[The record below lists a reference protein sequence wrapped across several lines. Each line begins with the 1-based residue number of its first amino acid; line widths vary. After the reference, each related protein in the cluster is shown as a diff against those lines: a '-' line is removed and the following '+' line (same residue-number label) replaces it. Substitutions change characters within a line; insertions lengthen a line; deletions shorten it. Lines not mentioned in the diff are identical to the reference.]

1 MTGRFGAP
9 FRLGERLNT
18 AAKVLVI
25 VCCGVV
31 LGSVI
36 ETVVREPAPELRRP
50 EAMNDMGP
58 RPRTYLWQDRLGSA
72 VDYAALI
79 DLALPVAQAGNADAQ
94 FALYG
99 AFSYCRDMTRRRTP
113 EEARRLKIMSP
124 VVEPRC
130 NELAAQFPDFAAEAD
145 RWLAQSLERKF
156 PRAFALD
163 ALEDLNELTRNPPPG
178 TERARRIESARTRLL
193 FALNS
198 NDPAITQV
206 VPHFL
211 PAFFPDDLRIVR
223 ARWVWLMAACEQGLR
238 CDSGSKILQEDCM
251 THDRCSA
258 GESVTAYIRR
268 VSGDFP
274 SLMQRAR
281 NLARTLRNSRLDGKT
296 FDQTVTSFLP
306 ARVPGQ

>member
-18 AAKVLVI
+18 TAKVFVV

-31 LGSVI
+31 LG
-36 ETVVREPAPELRRP
+36 RP
-50 EAMNDMGP
+50 EATNDMGP
-58 RPRTYLWQDRLGSA
+58 RPKTYLWQDRLGNA

-79 DLALPVAQAGNADAQ
+79 DLALPAAQAGNADAQ

-99 AFSYCRDMTRRRTP
+99 AFSYCRDMTRGRTP
-113 EEARRLKIMSP
+113 EEARRLEIMSP

-130 NELAAQFPDFAAEAD
+130 NSLAAQFPDFAVEAD
-145 RWLAQSLERKF
+145 RWLEQSLEQKF

-163 ALEDLNELTRNPPPG
+163 ALEEVRDLTRNPPP
-178 TERARRIESARTRLL
+178 EPKRLRRIESARSRLM
-193 FALNS
+193 FALNA

-211 PAFFPDDLRIVR
+211 PAFFPDDLRVVR

-238 CDSGSKILQEDCM
+238 CDSSSKITQEDCM

-274 SLMQRAR
+274 SLMTRAR
-281 NLARTLRNSRLDGKT
+281 NLARTLRRSQLDGKT
-296 FDQTVTSFLP
+296 FDETVTSLPPMRVATNGTP

>member
-18 AAKVLVI
+18 TAKVLVV
-25 VCCGVV
+25 VCCGVI
-31 LGSVI
+31 LGSII
-36 ETVVREPAPELRRP
+36 EIVVREPAPELRRP
-50 EAMNDMGP
+50 EATNDLGP
-58 RPRTYLWQDRLGSA
+58 RPRTYLWQDRLGGA

-79 DLALPVAQAGNADAQ
+79 DLALPAAQAGNADAQ

-99 AFSYCRDMTRRRTP
+99 AFSYCRD
-113 EEARRLKIMSP
+113 I
-124 VVEPRC
+124 VEPRC
-130 NELAAQFPDFAAEAD
+130 HVLAAQFPDFSVEAD

-163 ALEDLNELTRNPPPG
+163 ALEDLRDLTRNPPP
-178 TERARRIESARTRLL
+178 EPEQLRRIESARSRLL

-211 PAFFPDDLRIVR
+211 PAFFPDDLRVVR

-238 CDSGSKILQEDCM
+238 CDSSSKIMQEDCM

-258 GESVTAYIRR
+258 GESVTTYIRR

-274 SLMQRAR
+274 SLMARAR
-281 NLARTLRNSRLDGKT
+281 NLARTLRNSQLDDKA
-296 FDQTVTSFLP
+296 FDETVTSLPP
-306 ARVPGQ
+306 ARVHGL

>member
-18 AAKVLVI
+18 TAKVLVV

-31 LGSVI
+31 LGAII
-36 ETVVREPAPELRRP
+36 ETVVREPAPARRQP
-50 EAMNDMGP
+50 EAGEAMGP
-58 RPRTYLWQDRLGSA
+58 RPRTYLWQERLGSA
-72 VDYAALI
+72 VNYAALI
-79 DLALPVAQAGNADAQ
+79 DLALPAAQAGNADAQ

-99 AFSYCRDMTRRRTP
+99 AFSHCRDMTRRRTP
-113 EEARRLKIMSP
+113 EEAPRVEIMSP

-163 ALEDLNELTRNPPPG
+163 ALEDLRDLARNPPPEP
-178 TERARRIESARTRLL
+178 ERLRRVESARSRLL
-193 FALNS
+193 FALGS
-198 NDPAITQV
+198 NDPAIAQV
-206 VPHFL
+206 VPQFL
-211 PAFFPDDLRIVR
+211 PALFPNDVRVVR

-238 CDSGSKILQEDCM
+238 CDSRSNVLQEDCM

-258 GESVTAYIRR
+258 GESVTTYIRR

-274 SLMQRAR
+274 SLMVRAR
-281 NLARTLRNSRLDGKT
+281 NLARTLRNSRLDART
-296 FDQTVTSFLP
+296 FDETVTSLPP
-306 ARVPGQ
+306 ARVPG